1 MMLSGK
7 EKKSS
12 SNNSNEGV
20 KESNEADYDDNAD
33 RLEYGTG

>member
-1 MMLSGK
+1 MMLLGK

-12 SNNSNEGV
+12 SNNSNEDV

-33 RLEYGTG
+33 RLE